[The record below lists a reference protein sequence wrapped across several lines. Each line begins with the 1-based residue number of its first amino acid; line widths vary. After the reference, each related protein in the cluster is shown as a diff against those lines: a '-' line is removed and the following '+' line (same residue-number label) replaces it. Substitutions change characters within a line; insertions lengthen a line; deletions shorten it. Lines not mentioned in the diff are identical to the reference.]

1 MRREDNIWNPSP
13 RIVHGLGECTI
24 AAGQHDGCA

>member
-24 AAGQHDGCA
+24 AAGQHDGRA